1 MSKIII
7 LKNDRTGDLFT
18 SIKTINLIFNKH
30 KNNKIEIFLSKINY
44 KFGFLFSPKKIIKIN
59 INLNLF
65 DKFYII
71 FYLLF
76 NNVESVYILTPKNFY
91 FYIPVILFF
100 KKIKFYGICIDS
112 EKSRPSFFLRK
123 FLHKTIIINRI
134 RISKRESTYNIQQ
147 KLVNNINSYTNFIN
161 NNHESKLKINIPK
174 KAVFFHYKH
183 KMFNNLMNWDLRK
196 VKKFIE
202 YLSDKKGEIVFSSEI
217 NNHKTDTFFLENFN
231 TFDFNNNKF
240 TKINNKKILFLKNI
254 DGIDLY
260 TAIKKC
266 SEIIAPEGIIT
277 HIGYHLNK
285 KILSLMHFNLKNRQ
299 DFINQII
306 SCKEWFPPNNFNFIV
321 LKKDFEISIRKLNKR
336 I

>member
-30 KNNKIEIFLSKINY
+30 KNNKIELFLSKINY
-44 KFGFLFSPKKIIKIN
+44 KFGFLFSPKKIMKIN

-134 RISKRESTYNIQQ
+134 RISKRQSTYNIQQ

-161 NNHESKLKINIPK
+161 NNSI
-174 KAVFFHYKH
+174 
-183 KMFNNLMNWDLRK
+183 
-196 VKKFIE
+196 
-202 YLSDKKGEIVFSSEI
+202 
-217 NNHKTDTFFLENFN
+217 LE
-231 TFDFNNNKF
+231 
-240 TKINNKKILFLKNI
+240 
-254 DGIDLY
+254 
-260 TAIKKC
+260 
-266 SEIIAPEGIIT
+266 
-277 HIGYHLNK
+277 
-285 KILSLMHFNLKNRQ
+285 
-299 DFINQII
+299 
-306 SCKEWFPPNNFNFIV
+306 
-321 LKKDFEISIRKLNKR
+321 
-336 I
+336 